1 MILRKFAHVE
11 MRYKIIFHNLK
22 NDFNLNIREDLKL
35 SYEGRYLV
43 LEML

>member
-1 MILRKFAHVE
+1 MILGKFVHVE

-22 NDFNLNIREDLKL
+22 NDFNLNIREDKL